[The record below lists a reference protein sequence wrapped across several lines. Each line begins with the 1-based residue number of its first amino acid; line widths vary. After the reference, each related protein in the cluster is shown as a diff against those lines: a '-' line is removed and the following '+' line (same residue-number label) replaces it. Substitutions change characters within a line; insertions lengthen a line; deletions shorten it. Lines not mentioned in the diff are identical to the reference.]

1 MILNFTEA
9 SLEEAAIEI
18 LGELGYDYRFGPDIS
33 HDGDSPEREDYKD
46 VILKNR
52 VKDALFR
59 INKDI
64 PREALEDAYR
74 QLITFNSPSL
84 IENNNY
90 FHRLLT
96 EGIEV
101 SFKEKNLIRTKRV
114 FVVDF
119 KNPTEND
126 FLVVNQF
133 TIEGLENR
141 RPDLI
146 LFINGLPLV
155 VVELKSAS
163 DENVGIESAYNQ
175 IQTYKKDIESLF
187 NYNAFNI
194 LSDGINAKVGTLTS
208 NLERYMNWRTE
219 DGENIAPLNMPQ
231 YETLFRG
238 MLEKERLLNIVS
250 NFILFQESKSDDYD
264 KNGKKIGDKKTIIKI
279 LAAYHQYFAVE
290 KAVEKTKLASSENG
304 DRKIGVIWHT
314 QGSGKSFSMV
324 FYTAKLVKELNNP
337 TIIVI
342 TDRNDLDEQLYT
354 TFSKSKEILRQT
366 PKQAN
371 VRKLTT
377 EQKLSQSKNN
387 SKEINGL
394 YDLLNER
401 ESGGIIFT
409 TIQKFKPEEGEMP
422 ILTDRKNVIIIA
434 DEAHRSQYGLD
445 AKADIKT
452 GDIKFGYAKYMRDA
466 LPNASYIGFTGTPI
480 EFEDKSTPAV
490 FGNYIDIYD
499 MTRAVEDKA
508 TVKIYYENRIIKL
521 EADEKILKE
530 IDEEF
535 EEITEGQE
543 DFDREKNKSKWTRM
557 EAIVGSPNR
566 IKKLAEDLVNHY
578 ETKSQIMDGKA
589 MVVCMSRKICVDLY
603 DAIVE
608 LRPDW
613 HSDDIDKGKIK
624 VVMTGSA
631 ADNERIQKHVGAKQ
645 RRDTLADRMKDNS
658 DELKIVIVRD
668 MWLTGFDVPSM
679 HTMYIDKP
687 MKGHNLMQAIARV
700 NRVFKDKEG
709 GVVVDY
715 IGILESLKR
724 ALKEYTD
731 SDKENTGID
740 TSLAIAVMLEKL
752 EVLRGIFHNL
762 DYSDYM
768 GTSQVKRIRAITAG
782 MDFVLSK
789 DEKEQKE
796 FKQFATELG
805 KAHGLCAASDEGK
818 AIAVEVSYF
827 KSVKAS
833 LVKLDEKGKKNLSRA
848 EIEKRVNQMLERS
861 IISEEVIDV
870 FEAMG
875 LSRPDVSILS
885 EEFLEEVKA
894 LKTKNLALEMLKKL
908 LEGEIKTMER
918 SNLVKSELFSEKL
931 KKSLNKYRN
940 QAITNA
946 EVIEELIK
954 MAKEI
959 KRMHEEEEKLGLNR
973 DEIAFYYALSKE
985 ETVRAF
991 IDDETLKKIA
1001 QELTDAIRKNV
1012 TIDFNVRTQAQATM
1026 RTIIRRLLKKY
1037 DYPPEQAREALN
1049 IVMKQVELMCSNEAA
1064 VFEEDLD
1071 YIAEKTTNY
1080 RISTITDYQDD
1091 DIEFAAEDE
1100 KPYGEE

>member
-9 SLEEAAIEI
+9 LLEEAAIEI

-101 SFKEKNLIRTKRV
+101 SFKENNLIRTKRV

-238 MLEKERLLNIVS
+238 MLEKKRLLNIVS

-264 KNGKKIGDKKTIIKI
+264 KNGKKIGDKKIIIKI

-740 TSLAIAVMLEKL
+740 TSLAIAVMFEKL

-1071 YIAEKTTNY
+1071 YIAAKTTDCEVD
-1080 RISTITDYQDD
+1080 IITDYQDD